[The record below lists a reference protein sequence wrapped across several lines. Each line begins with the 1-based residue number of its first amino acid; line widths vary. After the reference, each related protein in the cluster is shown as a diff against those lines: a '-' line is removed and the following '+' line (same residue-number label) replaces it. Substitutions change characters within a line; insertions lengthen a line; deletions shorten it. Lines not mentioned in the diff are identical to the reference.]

1 MTVNEFLENMI
12 DTGYVKVKAKELRE
26 FLQDYRERENIMNQ
40 QAHTIQELSEMVSI
54 WKNKYD
60 AMKIKEPITIDLK
73 V

>member
-1 MTVNEFLENMI
+1 MTQEQFLKDMI
-12 DTGYVKVKAKELRE
+12 DTGYVKVKAKELRKL
-26 FLQDYRERENIMNQ
+26 LQEHKEYENIMNQ

-60 AMKIKEPITIDLK
+60 VIKIKEPITIDLK